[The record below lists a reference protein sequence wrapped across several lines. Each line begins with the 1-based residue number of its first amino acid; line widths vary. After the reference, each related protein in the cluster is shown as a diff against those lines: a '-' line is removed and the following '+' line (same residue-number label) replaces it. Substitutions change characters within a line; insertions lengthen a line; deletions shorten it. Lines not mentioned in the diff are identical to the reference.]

1 MFTEADLKR
10 LAEVEFQIENTR
22 FRITKMN
29 AYDAVPYFDKIR
41 EQIARVLGGTVSAT
55 DNNETAAGALITGVL
70 GIDGNFRAEIQN
82 DMFKLVEWRRAPQ
95 FDRWHGLEG
104 MEQQAFR
111 ELEYT
116 DVYEVLIRVLVVNF
130 LPKRQGIVSFIKSL
144 VAN

>member
-10 LAEVEFQIENTR
+10 FSETEFQIENTR
-22 FRITKMN
+22 FRIAKMN

-41 EQIARVLGGTVSAT
+41 EQIAGVLGSTASVSDHESSAV
-55 DNNETAAGALITGVL
+55 GMLITGIV
-70 GIDGNFRAEIQN
+70 GINPAFRAEIQD

-104 MEQQAFR
+104 MEKQAFR

-116 DVYEVLIRVLVVNF
+116 DVYEVLLRTLVVNF
-130 LPKRQGIVSFIKSL
+130 LPRRQGIVLFIKSL
-144 VAN
+144 LSG